1 MRRTFS
7 PVAHNLTIRSNFDR
21 EKGRKRHVS
30 GHFRRWHGCCEGGDA
45 AIRGNNQLE
54 DYSMKRTK
62 QDSVNLPTPRF
73 EEPDADRR
81 LYVNCGKIEDLMSIP
96 AERRER
102 ITWVRIEFT
111 PDIQTCI
118 AELKRFPNLKTLFFV
133 DCTSSEIVGID
144 AYRGLSELKNLDTL
158 CVHDSAVI
166 DAATIKEIT
175 KMPSLR
181 SLAIIWQSIAS
192 AKVLAGLEGCKAL
205 EYLELWID
213 KCEVFADDLA
223 FVANL
228 GNLKRLDLDGC
239 DKIDVSRLLLPSS
252 LEAFTPPNYGYK
264 DAKKI
269 VPEGCVVVKSGT
281 IHPPCRDRYVPQAK
295 KDAMAQARKAQRAVQ
310 CAKRRVATAVKS
322 LQEELPL
329 IGYKSEKLESL
340 LAEIEQF
347 LFEKNS

>member
-1 MRRTFS
+1 MFPAFFVLGTEIAKDKIPQFAAFINS
-7 PVAHNLTIRSNFDR
+7 P
-21 EKGRKRHVS
+21 
-30 GHFRRWHGCCEGGDA
+30 
-45 AIRGNNQLE
+45 E
-54 DYSMKRTK
+54 DNPVKRTK

-111 PDIQTCI
+111 HDIQACI

-181 SLAIIWQSIAS
+181 SLEIKWQSITS
-192 AKVLAGLEGCKAL
+192 AKVLAGLESCKAL

-223 FVANL
+223 FVAGL

-239 DKIDVSRLLLPSS
+239 DKIDVSRLHLPIS

-264 DAKKI
+264 AAKKI
-269 VPEGCVVVKSGT
+269 VPEGCVVVQPGT
-281 IHPPCRDRYVPQAK
+281 IHPPCRNRYVPQAQ
-295 KDAMAQARKAQRAVQ
+295 KDAMAQARKAESNKERAVQ
-310 CAKRRVATAVKS
+310 RAKRRVATAVNA